1 MTVIWINIIPGLF
14 NIQAASTR
22 EKFEDQTEQEDGP
35 NMAEAPKGI
44 PLSEVLKSIP
54 KQSQSPVADIAT
66 IPSQGDGPVKSVIR
80 ITARVPTQP
89 EQFGIPTPSQLQ
101 PPQLPTSQMTQ
112 STPQLP
118 PSITPQQPDIPT
130 YPPSSDMVHIFPE
143 SVPENNSPTQVPT
156 SESQTT
162 NIRPPTPVG
171 PTSDLTPSNQAAP
184 AVVGP
189 IIKVI
194 TALGRSAKV
203 PSKDKNLD
211 TSKENMKIQSEINN
225 ALNNSK

>member
-1 MTVIWINIIPGLF
+1 MEGV
-14 NIQAASTR
+14 
-22 EKFEDQTEQEDGP
+22 
-35 NMAEAPKGI
+35 PKGT
-44 PLSEVLKSIP
+44 PLSEVLKAIP
-54 KQSQSPVADIAT
+54 NQSQSPVADIAT
-66 IPSQGDGPVKSVIR
+66 IPSHGDGPLKSVIR

-89 EQFGIPTPSQLQ
+89 EQSGIPTLSQIQ
-101 PPQLPTSQMTQ
+101 PPQLPTSQLAQ

-143 SVPENNSPTQVPT
+143 SENNSPTQVPT

-171 PTSDLTPSNQAAP
+171 PTSDLTSSNQAAP
-184 AVVGP
+184 AAVGP

-194 TALGRSAKV
+194 TALGRNAKGF
-203 PSKDKNLD
+203 SNDKKLD
-211 TSKENMKIQSEINN
+211 TSRENTKIQSEIND